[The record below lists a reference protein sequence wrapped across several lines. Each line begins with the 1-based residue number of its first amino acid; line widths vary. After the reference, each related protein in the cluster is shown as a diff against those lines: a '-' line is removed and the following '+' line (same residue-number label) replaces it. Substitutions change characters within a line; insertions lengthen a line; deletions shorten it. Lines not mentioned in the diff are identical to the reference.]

1 MINIQSL
8 EKLIHILATNE
19 SSDVVIPSAFAEL
32 GSQYGI
38 AGIQLDFTV
47 GGNFFLKSGMRKHAL
62 LYRNELPMAEVC
74 DYEKHFTTGEKGNV
88 IFRVYADCNKKFA
101 CR

>member
-19 SSDVVIPSAFAEL
+19 SSDVVIPSAFEEL

-38 AGIQLDFTV
+38 GGIQLDFTV
-47 GGNFFLKSGMRKHAL
+47 GGNFFL
-62 LYRNELPMAEVC
+62 
-74 DYEKHFTTGEKGNV
+74 
-88 IFRVYADCNKKFA
+88 
-101 CR
+101 